1 MVSATVFA
9 QTAVPYAEKT
19 WESGSLGG
27 YSGLQVAD
35 IDGDGQS
42 EILAMCSNNI
52 INIYSAHDFAL
63 ESNITVPSSGG
74 YFTPIYDL
82 FAVAQ
87 VDGDAA
93 LEVICKS
100 SSILSGF
107 KVIDGI
113 TKAVEW
119 DRSGDMDH
127 LAVAD
132 IDSDGMAEIIVGGN
146 AIEVFD
152 ADTQALKGTSENI
165 TYWGNLSY
173 VSMFRDIEVGDVI
186 AGGNSEIVAIV
197 DEFYGTGR
205 IFILDSQTLEIKLN
219 ISVSGSLQCLSLADI
234 DQDGAIEIIIGDG
247 GVSTGTLSYF
257 GHIFVYDSSG
267 TLEWGSQDLGEMINA
282 IAVSDIDSD
291 GAMEIVTTSDRVK
304 VLYAGNKTAVWS
316 GTNLISVGDG
326 DSLVLADL
334 DGDGKKDILTRADSY
349 SDGNRAVVYTVNGF
363 STAVD
368 EGDTDDANDDGTS
381 DDGNETEND
390 ESGSFLEDNMLI
402 IVAVV
407 VVVATVAAVIFMIR
421 RKP

>member
-42 EILAMCSNNI
+42 EILAMCSGNV
-52 INIYSAHDFAL
+52 INIYSASDFAL
-63 ESNITVPSSGG
+63 ESNITIPSSGG
-74 YFTPIYDL
+74 YFSTVYDV
-82 FAVAQ
+82 FDVAQ

-113 TKAVEW
+113 TKVVEW

-132 IDSDGMAEIIVGGN
+132 IDSDGMAEIIAGGN

-152 ADTQALKGTSENI
+152 ADTQGLKATSDNI

-219 ISVSGSLQCLSLADI
+219 ISVSGSLQCLILADI
-234 DQDGAIEIIIGDG
+234 DQDSTIEMIIGDG
-247 GVSTGTLSYF
+247 GVSTGTMSYF

-282 IAVSDIDSD
+282 IAVSDIDGDS
-291 GAMEIVTTSDRVK
+291 AMEIVTTSDRVK
-304 VLYAGNKTAVWS
+304 VLYAENKTAIWS
-316 GTNLISVGDG
+316 GANLISVGDG
-326 DSLVLADL
+326 DGLVLADV
-334 DGDGKKDILTRADSY
+334 DGDGNKDVLTRADSY
-349 SDGNRAVVYTVNGF
+349 SAGNRVVVYTVNGF
-363 STAVD
+363 STAD
-368 EGDTDDANDDGTS
+368 DDDATDDATDDGTS

-390 ESGSFLEDNMLI
+390 DSGSFLEDNMLV

-407 VVVATVAAVIFMIR
+407 IVIVAVAAVVLLKK